1 VITTRRMRALF
12 VETNGL
18 GRNESGIVGNFMG
31 ETKMETHLLTPRR
44 FSAAPVFGMTFTM
57 MDIQNEDFPGARID
71 SIILDVGKHM
81 HDSAE
86 MNADYA
92 LVMRGFS
99 AIRATS

>member
-1 VITTRRMRALF
+1 
-12 VETNGL
+12 
-18 GRNESGIVGNFMG
+18 MG

-86 MNADYA
+86 MNAGYA
-92 LVMRGFS
+92 LVNARVLGDPRNELNDRTIESFS
-99 AIRATS
+99 QPFAL